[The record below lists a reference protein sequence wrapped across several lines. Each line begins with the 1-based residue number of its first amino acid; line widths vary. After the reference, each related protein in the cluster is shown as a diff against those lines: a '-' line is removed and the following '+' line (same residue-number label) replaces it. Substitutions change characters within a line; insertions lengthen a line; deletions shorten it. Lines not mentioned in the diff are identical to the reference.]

1 MWYSQKQLGSIL
13 KHKLCTPQLIHR
25 RGNMMLLKYMLN
37 SHLMLDVD
45 NIQYHNLC
53 TLLLNYHMRGSWKY
67 LCRQD
72 IHLSLGQGNNLCY
85 NQYIQLQDHTHYNC
99 LPHCSLIYK
108 DWLLDL
114 KLFQSHIIYKWQQRY
129 ICSNLTYMYHSLC
142 KYHYQSNILLQ
153 HRCSFCSK

>member
-114 KLFQSHIIYKWQQRY
+114 KLFQSHIIYKW
-129 ICSNLTYMYHSLC
+129 
-142 KYHYQSNILLQ
+142 
-153 HRCSFCSK
+153 